1 MERVL
6 GIGGV
11 FFRAQDPAAL
21 AQWYADALG
30 VALAPSD
37 MSTPPWHTEAGICVF
52 APFASD
58 TDYFPPSQQ
67 VMINFRV
74 ADLDAMLAQLD
85 ARGVA
90 AFNQSTMDGVGRF
103 AHIRDPEGNA
113 VELWEPATP
122 SAEET

>member
-6 GIGGV
+6 GVGGV

-58 TDYFPPSQQ
+58 TDYFPSTQQ
-67 VMINFRV
+67 VMVNFRV
-74 ADLDAMLAQLD
+74 ADLDAMLAQLK
-85 ARGVA
+85 ALGVV
-90 AFNQSTMDGVGRF
+90 AFNHSEMEGVGRF
-103 AHIRDPEGNA
+103 AHIHDPEGNA
-113 VELWEPATP
+113 VELWEPAAP
-122 SAEET
+122 PAGET